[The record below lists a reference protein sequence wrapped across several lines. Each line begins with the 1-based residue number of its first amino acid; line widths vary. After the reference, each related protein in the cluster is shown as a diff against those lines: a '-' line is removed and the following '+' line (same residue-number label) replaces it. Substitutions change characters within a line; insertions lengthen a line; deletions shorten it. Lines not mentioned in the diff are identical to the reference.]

1 MILNND
7 SPQCFFIKIGHGEF
21 AEIHIAI
28 QRKSNDVVAV
38 KKVCR
43 RTLVSTDVI
52 ALDDEIAVMRAV
64 ADSAHVIRLRE
75 VYEDS
80 DYTHIVMDRIN
91 GTVLIEKLVEKK
103 RFPEAEAKAI
113 VCNLLLGVKHCHD
126 KRIAI
131 RNLKL
136 ESLLLP
142 DDDPA
147 NVKITDFECSKVV
160 PFPNSLRTQCG
171 TQEYVAPEVL
181 ENKPAYDVSCDMWTI
196 GVILFIMLGG
206 YYPFRGKKEI
216 DVLKKVRYGEFKFHE
231 KYWKGISENAKDL
244 INRMMTVDPEQR
256 ITAADALVSKWFNLD
271 GSTHSSPQNGELD
284 EFDDSFSEISRGVRS
299 AHSSQ
304 LLMAMN
310 KKDLRVV
317 PQG

>member
-1 MILNND
+1 M
-7 SPQCFFIKIGHGEF
+7 
-21 AEIHIAI
+21 
-28 QRKSNDVVAV
+28 AV

-43 RTLVSTDVI
+43 RTLVPTDVA
-52 ALDDEIAVMRAV
+52 ALDDEIAVMKAV
-64 ADSAHVIRLRE
+64 ADSPHVIRLRA

-91 GTVLIEKLVEKK
+91 GTVVIDKLVQKK

-113 VCNLLLGVKHCHD
+113 ICNLLRGVKHCHD

-142 DDDPA
+142 DDEPN

-181 ENKPAYDVSCDMWTI
+181 ENKPAYDVSCDMWTV
-196 GVILFIMLGG
+196 GVIMFIMLGG

-216 DVLKKVRYGEFKFHE
+216 DVLRKVRYGEFKFHE
-231 KYWKGISENAKDL
+231 KYWSGISEHAKDL
-244 INRMMTVDPEQR
+244 IDGMMTVDPELR
-256 ITAADALVSKWFNLD
+256 ISAADALISNWISLD
-271 GSTHSSPQNGELD
+271 GSMNFSTQNASMDELD
-284 EFDDSFSEISRGVRS
+284 DEFSEISRGVRS
-299 AHSSQ
+299 KHSSQ

-310 KKDLRVV
+310 SAEIQVI
-317 PQG
+317 PEE